1 MCDYNRRLSGGR
13 SKIHL
18 TERIISWWVI
28 NLLSSGRGDMD
39 ALAWPDLAR
48 NVGVYSLGES
58 GYPAIVNLYLR
69 YDDDDDSKVLSP
81 AARTPSPSPS
91 LSRFSNNA
99 LSSSS
104 SCRETRSNERE
115 GRRKEEERLPI
126 ITLGGC

>member
-69 YDDDDDSKVLSP
+69 YDDDDDDDSKVLSP
-81 AARTPSPSPS
+81 AALPLSPVSATMHYHHRRRVGRLAQTS
-91 LSRFSNNA
+91 E
-99 LSSSS
+99 
-104 SCRETRSNERE
+104 REE
-115 GRRKEEERLPI
+115 GRRKNDFQ
-126 ITLGGC
+126 